1 MHFKAFMHFL
11 NKMRHAFWRQP
22 YVCQTSSSSTSID
35 VLQTTYVMHG
45 WIKVV
50 SLCYL
55 FMAIAAALQMLRM
68 FACVHLGSDSMLV
81 ASDYVTKQP
90 HGLG

>member
-1 MHFKAFMHFL
+1 M
-11 NKMRHAFWRQP
+11 
-22 YVCQTSSSSTSID
+22 
-35 VLQTTYVMHG
+35 
-45 WIKVV
+45 